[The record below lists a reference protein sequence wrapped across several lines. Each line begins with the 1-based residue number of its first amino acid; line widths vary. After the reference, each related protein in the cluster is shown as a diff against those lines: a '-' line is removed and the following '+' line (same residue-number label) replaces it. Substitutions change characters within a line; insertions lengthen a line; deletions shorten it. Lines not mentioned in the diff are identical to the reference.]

1 MTAHH
6 RPILIAVLALAAALA
21 APARADVFSPGE
33 LSRPHASL
41 EGLANCTKCH
51 AQGEETVSSERCL
64 SCHGELQARVQQR
77 KVFHGLLAPDKR
89 ACQTCHPEHQGRDLA
104 IVDWGPGGKKR
115 FDHARA
121 GWALDGKHRSVDC
134 ARCHDPRLVTD
145 AAVRKVME
153 KGRAS
158 SLGAPTACASC
169 HFDEH
174 RAQLGTDCT
183 RCHSAAAWKPAKAFD
198 HARAAYRLD
207 GKHVAVAC
215 KKCHP
220 DAPAPEPGDVGAL
233 SRPVRPAVLA
243 RYKPL
248 TFQSCLDCHKDPHQ
262 SRFGA
267 LCASCHT
274 TADWKRVIGT
284 AKNVAFHEKT
294 RYPLRGG
301 HLRAKCEACHGP
313 YPGQKKAVYRGV
325 AFARCIDCH
334 FDAHLG
340 QLKTPQTAVPAGK
353 SCDRCHVVEGW
364 TPVRFELEDHQQ
376 LAYKLDGA
384 HRTVA
389 CAACHPRDPRLEARF
404 PKAERARLAERGR
417 AVTPSLALLKLPQ
430 ATKDCRACHRD
441 PHAGQFD
448 ARVQK
453 EGCQACHALDGWR
466 KVRFDHAKDSRFKL
480 EGKHATT
487 ACGSCHRAEISGPV
501 RYRPLTTTCAGCHVD
516 VHAGQ
521 LAVKGKTDCA
531 RCHDSASFKEKV
543 RFDHAKDSRFKLEGK
558 HAPLACAKCH
568 GMVDVGRGVQV
579 RRYKPL
585 PVACEGCHADFH
597 KGAFRGFAP

>member
-6 RPILIAVLALAAALA
+6 RPILLAGLALAAALA

-77 KVFHGLLAPDKR
+77 KGFHGLLAPDKR

-145 AAVRKVME
+145 AAVRKVLE

-158 SLGAPTACASC
+158 SLGAPTASASC

-174 RAQLGTDCT
+174 RAQLGTDCA
-183 RCHSAAAWKPAKAFD
+183 RCHSAAAWKPAKGFD
-198 HARAAYRLD
+198 HARAAYSLD

-233 SRPVRPAVLA
+233 TRPVRPAVLA

-262 SRFGA
+262 SRFGQA
-267 LCASCHT
+267 CASCHV
-274 TADWKRVIGT
+274 TADWKKVRGA
-284 AKNVAFHEKT
+284 AKDIVFHEKT
-294 RYPLRGG
+294 RYPLRGA
-301 HLRAKCEACHGP
+301 HVRTACTACHGP
-313 YPGQKKAVYRGV
+313 SQGRKAVYRGL
-325 AFARCIDCH
+325 AFAKCTDCH

-340 QLKTPQTAVPAGK
+340 QLRPVVEAAGAGK
-353 SCDRCHVVEGW
+353 TCERCHSVDGW
-364 TPVRFELEDHQQ
+364 TPVAFELEDHQR
-376 LAYKLDGA
+376 LAYRLEGA

-389 CAACHPRDPRLEARF
+389 CQGCHPKDPRLEARL
-404 PKAERARLAERGR
+404 PAVERARLDARGR
-417 AVTPSLALLKLPQ
+417 AAKPSLAILRLPEAQ
-430 ATKDCRACHRD
+430 KDCRVCHRD
-441 PHAGQFD
+441 PHAGQFQ
-448 ARVQK
+448 ARTER
-453 EGCQACHALDGWR
+453 EGCTGCHGLEGWR
-466 KVRFDHAKDSRFKL
+466 KVRFDHARDSRFKL
-480 EGKHATT
+480 EGKHQTA
-487 ACGSCHRAEISGPV
+487 ACGSCHRPDAGAV
-501 RYRPLTTTCAGCHVD
+501 RYRPLPLACAGCHAD

-521 LAVKGKTDCA
+521 FAAKGQTDCA
-531 RCHDSASFKEKV
+531 RCHGTTSFKEGV
-543 RFDHAKDSRFKLEGK
+543 RFDHARDSRFKLEGK
-558 HAPLACAKCH
+558 HRPLACDKCH
-568 GMVDVGRGVQV
+568 GLLTVAGGVQV

-585 PVACEGCHADFH
+585 PVECEGCHADFH
-597 KGAFRGFAP
+597 KGAFRGFEP